1 MVRSCLWLASLRY
14 LLRHRWQ
21 TGLSICGIMLGVA
34 VVVAVDLANNSARR
48 AFELSMEQISGRT
61 SHQIIAGAEGVD
73 EALYL
78 ELRVVRGL
86 RNSAPVVE
94 GRVRV
99 AGENMTL
106 LGLDPL
112 AEAPFRV
119 LTGSAAS
126 ADIRALLTGQDT
138 ILMAAASAQRL
149 GLGVGATLPLSVAG
163 REYSARLVGLI
174 EHDNPAAVDGLLVA
188 DIATAQELLGRIGR
202 LDRIDLILS
211 RAQAQALDERLPAG
225 VRLVQAAGR
234 SAALGRLSSA
244 FHTNLSAMSLL
255 ALLVGGF
262 LIYNSMIFSVLQRRA
277 LLGNLRVVGITRGE
291 LFRLVL
297 LEAAVIGLVGTLLG
311 LAGGVLLGQGLVR
324 LVTRT
329 INDLYFV
336 LTVNQLAISPLLL
349 LKGLLL
355 GLLATLVAALG
366 PAWEAAA
373 TRPQRASRR
382 SVIER
387 RSHRA
392 VPWLLSSG
400 SLLILCGLL
409 LVEVP
414 SRHLVLGFAAL
425 FLVLFGYALLVP
437 ALVPAVTRLLLPL
450 LKLGFGGIGRLAAR
464 GISATLSR
472 TGPALAALT
481 LAVAA
486 TVGMGI
492 MVESFRA
499 TLADW
504 LGQTLQGDIYLSI
517 PHSASSAAGTP
528 LPADTPQQ
536 VRALDGVEQISMG
549 RQVRVETA
557 AGAVNLLAITM
568 AEASYRGF
576 RFKGETL
583 AGLWSGFDKG
593 ELILVS
599 EPYAY
604 RHRLAPGDK
613 LALMS
618 PTGYREFTVGGV
630 FFDYGSDRGM
640 LVMEG
645 RHYARLWQD
654 PHVATIGVFLQSGA
668 DPQKVLRALRT
679 ELSGLDPRLRVRANR
694 EIREYSMAV
703 FDRTFTITRVLRL
716 LVIGVAFVGI
726 LNALMALQLERAKEH
741 AILRATGMTPLQ
753 LMGQISLQTG
763 LLGLMAGLFA
773 LPLGWLMG
781 DLLIR
786 VINLRAF
793 GWTLQQILPGGVLA
807 DALLLA
813 LLAALLAGVYP
824 GLRMARTTPAAA
836 LREE

>member
-1 MVRSCLWLASLRY
+1 MVVKRLWRASLRY

-21 TGLSICGIMLGVA
+21 TGLSICGISLGVA
-34 VVVAVDLANNSARR
+34 VVVAVDLANHSASR
-48 AFELSMEQISGRT
+48 AFQLSMQEITGRT
-61 SHQIIAGAEGVD
+61 SHQLLGGPAGLDEQIYVD
-73 EALYL
+73 
-78 ELRVVRGL
+78 LRLGRGL
-86 RNSAPVVE
+86 RRSAPVVE
-94 GRVRV
+94 ASVRLG
-99 AGENMTL
+99 GENWTL

-112 AEAPFRV
+112 AERPFRA
-119 LTGSAAS
+119 LTAPSASAA
-126 ADIRALLTGQDT
+126 IPELLTGGNGV
-138 ILMAAASAQRL
+138 LMAAASAARL
-149 GLGVGATLPLSVAG
+149 GLEIGAEFSLEVAG
-163 REYSARLVGLI
+163 QPRPVRLAGLI
-174 EHDNPAAVDGLLVA
+174 EQGNSAALDGLLLA

-202 LDRIDLILS
+202 IDRIDLILNA
-211 RAQAQALDERLPAG
+211 RQADELGNKLPPG
-225 VRLVQAAGR
+225 VRLVRAAER
-234 SAALGRLSSA
+234 SAGLGRMSEA
-244 FHTNLSAMSLL
+244 FQTNLAAMSLL

-262 LIYNSMIFSVLQRRA
+262 LIYNSMVFSVLQRRG
-277 LLGNLRVVGITRGE
+277 LLGNLRLVGITRGE

-336 LTVNQLAISPLLL
+336 LTVNELVVSPVLL
-349 LKGLLL
+349 LKSLLL
-355 GLLATLVAALG
+355 GLLATLAAALG

-373 TRPQRASRR
+373 SRPQQANRR
-382 SVIER
+382 SVIEG

-392 VPWLLSSG
+392 VPWLLLAG
-400 SLLILCGLL
+400 GVIVLLGLL
-409 LVEVP
+409 LTGIP
-414 SRHLVLGFAAL
+414 GGDLLLGFVAL
-425 FLVLFGYALLVP
+425 FLMIFGYSLLVP
-437 ALVPAVTRLLLPL
+437 ALVPAVTRLSLPL
-450 LKLGFGGIGRLAAR
+450 LKAGFGIIGRLAAR
-464 GISATLSR
+464 GVNATLSR

-481 LAVAA
+481 VAVAA

-504 LGQTLQGDIYLSI
+504 LGQTLQGDIYISI
-517 PHSASSAAGTP
+517 PQSASRSAGTP
-528 LPADTPQQ
+528 LPEGVLAQ
-536 VRALDGVEQISMG
+536 VRSTAGVEQLSMG
-549 RQVRVETA
+549 RQVRVEGP
-557 AGAVNLLAITM
+557 AGPVNLLAITM

-583 AGLWSGFDKG
+583 PGLWAGFDAG
-593 ELILVS
+593 EQLLVS

-604 RHRLAPGDK
+604 RNGVQPGDRLK
-613 LALMS
+613 LLT
-618 PTGYREFTVGGV
+618 PDGYRWFSVGGV

-645 RHYARLWQD
+645 RRYASLWRD
-654 PHVATIGVFLQSGA
+654 SAIATIGVFLEPDVDGQQVLSG
-668 DPQKVLRALRT
+668 LRAT
-679 ELSGLDPRLRVRANR
+679 LSALDPRLRVRANR

-716 LVIGVAFVGI
+716 LVVGVAFVGI
-726 LNALMALQLERAKEH
+726 LNALMALQLERSREH
-741 AILRATGMTPLQ
+741 AILRATGMTPGQ

-793 GWTLQQILPGGVLA
+793 GWTLQQILPAGVLA
-807 DALLLA
+807 GALLLA
-813 LLAALLAGVYP
+813 LCSALLAGIYP
-824 GLRMARTTPAAA
+824 GWRMARTPPAAA